1 MGFSV
6 ENEVKHRSHQTGTR
20 NNIQLFTHLS
30 ILIRLWLVN
39 STAAHRHLGMI
50 LDSKLSYENHLSIFN
65 RVNKAIGLL
74 RKSQL
79 ILRRKSLVRIYKSF
93 VRLDLGYRDVI
104 YDRASNELIHQ
115 NLESLQYSAAIAI
128 TGAIR
133 GTSSEKLFQD
143 LGKETRKLRRWLR
156 KLCLFYKLIKEQSP
170 AYLFQLIP
178 KIKTHYTTRNVQ
190 KSQIPFL
197 KTKTKSLKN
206 NFLQLFWSGISLM
219 LIFVTRLLVM
229 FSRELY

>member
-1 MGFSV
+1 M
-6 ENEVKHRSHQTGTR
+6 K
-20 NNIQLFTHLS
+20 
-30 ILIRLWLVN
+30 
-39 STAAHRHLGMI
+39 
-50 LDSKLSYENHLSIFN
+50 
-65 RVNKAIGLL
+65 
-74 RKSQL
+74 
-79 ILRRKSLVRIYKSF
+79 IYKSF
-93 VRLDLGYRDVI
+93 IRLDLGYRGVI
-104 YDRASNELIHQ
+104 YDRASNELFHQ
-115 NLESLQYSAAIAI
+115 NLESLQYSAAITI

-143 LGKETRKLRRWLR
+143 LGKETRKLRCWLR

-190 KSQIPFL
+190 KSQTPFF

-206 NFLQLFWSGISLM
+206 TFLQLYWSGISLM

>member
-1 MGFSV
+1 M
-6 ENEVKHRSHQTGTR
+6 K
-20 NNIQLFTHLS
+20 
-30 ILIRLWLVN
+30 
-39 STAAHRHLGMI
+39 
-50 LDSKLSYENHLSIFN
+50 
-65 RVNKAIGLL
+65 
-74 RKSQL
+74 
-79 ILRRKSLVRIYKSF
+79 IYKSF
-93 VRLDLGYRDVI
+93 IRLDLGYRGVI
-104 YDRASNELIHQ
+104 YDRASNELFHQ
-115 NLESLQYSAAIAI
+115 NLESLQYSAAITI
-128 TGAIR
+128 TGTIR

-143 LGKETRKLRRWLR
+143 LGKETRKLRCWLR

-190 KSQIPFL
+190 KSQTPFF

-206 NFLQLFWSGISLM
+206 TFLQLYWSGISLM

>member
-1 MGFSV
+1 M
-6 ENEVKHRSHQTGTR
+6 K
-20 NNIQLFTHLS
+20 
-30 ILIRLWLVN
+30 
-39 STAAHRHLGMI
+39 
-50 LDSKLSYENHLSIFN
+50 
-65 RVNKAIGLL
+65 
-74 RKSQL
+74 
-79 ILRRKSLVRIYKSF
+79 IYKSF
-93 VRLDLGYRDVI
+93 IRLDLGYRGVI
-104 YDRASNELIHQ
+104 YDRASNELFHQ
-115 NLESLQYSAAIAI
+115 NLESLQYSAAITI

-143 LGKETRKLRRWLR
+143 LGKETRKLRCWLR

-178 KIKTHYTTRNVQ
+178 KIKTHYTTRHVQ
-190 KSQIPFL
+190 KSQTPFF

-206 NFLQLFWSGISLM
+206 TFLQLYWSGISLM

>member
-1 MGFSV
+1 
-6 ENEVKHRSHQTGTR
+6 
-20 NNIQLFTHLS
+20 
-30 ILIRLWLVN
+30 
-39 STAAHRHLGMI
+39 MI
-50 LDSKLSYENHLSIFN
+50 LDSKLSYENHLSVFS

-74 RKSQL
+74 RKFQL
-79 ILRRKSLVRIYKSF
+79 ILPRKSLVKIYKSF
-93 VRLDLGYRDVI
+93 IRLDLGYRGVI
-104 YDRASNELIHQ
+104 YDRASNELFHQ

-133 GTSSEKLFQD
+133 GTSSEKLLQEIG
-143 LGKETRKLRRWLR
+143 LETLTSRRRLR

-190 KSQIPFL
+190 KSQIPFF
-197 KTKTKSLKN
+197 KTKTKSFKN
-206 NFLQLFWSGISLM
+206 TFLQLYWSGISLM

>member
-1 MGFSV
+1 
-6 ENEVKHRSHQTGTR
+6 
-20 NNIQLFTHLS
+20 
-30 ILIRLWLVN
+30 
-39 STAAHRHLGMI
+39 MI

-104 YDRASNELIHQ
+104 YDRASNELFHQ

-197 KTKTKSLKN
+197 KTKTKSSKN